1 MEAFRYAELD
11 FQPVSWE
18 RWPDLQ
24 ELFGANGA
32 DSGCWCMW
40 WRQTRQE
47 FDRLHGEPNRR
58 AMEALIRGGEVP
70 GILAY
75 HRQTGRPVGWCAVAP
90 RERFPVL
97 ERSPNLK
104 AVDGEPVWSITCFFI
119 PRQHRRRGLSG
130 HLVRAAV
137 QYALAQG
144 APAVE
149 AYPLDPRHSASAS
162 SRPGAAF
169 TGLAATFLQAGF
181 REVARRSP
189 ARPILRYRR

>member
-1 MEAFRYAELD
+1 MEAFRFEELD
-11 FQPVSWE
+11 FKPVTLKQ
-18 RWPDLQ
+18 WPDMQ
-24 ELFGANGA
+24 ELFGPNGA

-40 WRQTRQE
+40 WRQTREE

-58 AMEALIRGGEVP
+58 RMEALIRGGEVP

-75 HRQTGRPVGWCAVAP
+75 HEGRPVGWCSVAP
-90 RERFPVL
+90 RARFPVL
-97 ERSPNLK
+97 DRSPNLK
-104 AVDGEPVWSITCFFI
+104 AVDGQPVWSIVCFFI

-130 HLVRAAV
+130 HLIRAAV
-137 QYALAQG
+137 RYALSNG

-149 AYPLDPRHSASAS
+149 AYPIDPRHSA

-169 TGLAATFLQAGF
+169 TGRLDTFLAAGF

-189 ARPILRYRR
+189 LRPILRFPS

>member
-1 MEAFRYAELD
+1 MEAFAFADLVFR
-11 FQPVSWE
+11 PVTLKQ
-18 RWPDLQ
+18 WPDLQ
-24 ELFGANGA
+24 ELFGPNGA

-47 FDRLHGEPNRR
+47 FERSHGEPNRR

-75 HRQTGRPVGWCAVAP
+75 HRGRPVGWCSVAP

-97 ERSPNLK
+97 DRSPNLK
-104 AVDGEPVWSITCFFI
+104 PVDGQPVWSIVCFFI

-130 HLVRAAV
+130 HLIQAAV
-137 QYALAQG
+137 EYARSQG
-144 APAVE
+144 APVVE
-149 AYPLDPRHSASAS
+149 AYPIDPRHSAG
-162 SRPGAAF
+162 RPGAAF
-169 TGLAATFLQAGF
+169 TGQLDTFLEAGF

-189 ARPILRYRR
+189 RRPIVRFQP

>member
-1 MEAFRYAELD
+1 MDAFRYEELD
-11 FQPVSWE
+11 FRPVTLKQ
-18 RWPDLQ
+18 WPDMQ
-24 ELFGANGA
+24 KLFGPNGA

-40 WRQTRQE
+40 WRQTREE

-58 AMEALIRGGEVP
+58 SMEALIRGGEVP

-75 HRQTGRPVGWCAVAP
+75 HEGRPVGWCSVAP

-97 ERSPNLK
+97 DRSPNLK
-104 AVDGEPVWSITCFFI
+104 AVDGEPVWSIVCFFI

-130 HLVRAAV
+130 HLIRAAV
-137 QYALAQG
+137 RYALSKG

-149 AYPLDPRHSASAS
+149 AYPIDPRHSASSA

-169 TGLAATFLQAGF
+169 TGQLDTFLRAGF
-181 REVARRSP
+181 TEVARRSP
-189 ARPILRYRR
+189 RRPILRFRS

>member
-1 MEAFRYAELD
+1 MEAFAYAELD
-11 FQPVSWE
+11 FQPVTWKQ
-18 RWPDLQ
+18 WPDMQ
-24 ELFGANGA
+24 KLFGANGA

-40 WRQTRQE
+40 WRQTRQD

-58 AMEALIRGGEVP
+58 SMEALIRGGEVP

-75 HRQTGRPVGWCAVAP
+75 RQGQPVGWCAVAP

-97 ERSPNLK
+97 DRSPNLK
-104 AVDGEPVWSITCFFI
+104 PVDGEPVWSIVCFFI

-137 QYALAQG
+137 QYARSRG

-149 AYPLDPRHSASAS
+149 AYPLDPRHSAS
-162 SRPGAAF
+162 RPGAAF
-169 TGLAATFLQAGF
+169 TGRLDTFLAAGF

-189 ARPILRYRR
+189 LRPILRFPS